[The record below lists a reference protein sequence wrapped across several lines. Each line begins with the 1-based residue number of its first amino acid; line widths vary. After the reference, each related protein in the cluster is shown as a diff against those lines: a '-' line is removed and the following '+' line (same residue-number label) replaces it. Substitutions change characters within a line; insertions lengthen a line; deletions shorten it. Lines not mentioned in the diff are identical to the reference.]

1 MIEYGDLTDN
11 TGVFFYVNGGTGKL
25 NVDTFNSFWD
35 ANTIVNDGKWHMGT
49 FTTDGATTRVYVDGR
64 LDATNAQT
72 FNTTVGVGQGRI
84 GSDFN
89 ERHFPGTLDDMRI
102 YNRALTATEIKQLY
116 NAGR

>member
-102 YNRALTATEIKQLY
+102 YNRALTATEI
-116 NAGR
+116 